1 MHAERLKFGARFRFA
16 GFAILFL
23 GLVLCSLSFMD
34 LGTSY
39 AAGASLM
46 LSGTALEV
54 VATIAR
60 RGRGGFRS

>member
-1 MHAERLKFGARFRFA
+1 MHAERLTLGARFRFA
-16 GFAILFL
+16 GLALLLL
-23 GLVLCSLSFMD
+23 GLVLCVRSFLG